1 MTFDGPIDAMATAQT
16 IWAVPDCSRYGKLD
30 PSRTKIT
37 SLSKHCKLQLTLKL
51 TFHPS
56 QYNSTSP
63 PWKTSPMPVYIFYK
77 YCDKYGVYFGGK

>member
-37 SLSKHCKLQLTLKL
+37 SLSLNP
-51 TFHPS
+51 HPLLYHS
-56 QYNSTSP
+56 
-63 PWKTSPMPVYIFYK
+63 
-77 YCDKYGVYFGGK
+77 